1 MTIAFAGDVHTAD
14 PVDPTDPAYAGAF
27 QQLREADVAMV
38 NLETAVATSGTPADK
53 RFLFRADPAILDK
66 LASWGVDLVT
76 MANNHAL
83 DYGRDGLEETL
94 LARDD
99 ANLGVLGVGRTADQ
113 ALSPAQITVRGST
126 ITFLAA
132 KLDDDPTADPTAAW
146 AATKTLSG
154 VASAS
159 DPAAL
164 LAGVERHSDRGAVVV
179 FLHWGIQGNFCPNA
193 EQVDLAAALRRAG
206 ADVII
211 GAHSHTIQSMGQV
224 GDGFVA
230 YGLGNFM
237 WWRQSPKATPDGG
250 VLTVTL
256 DGETVTDARWT
267 PHVRDTD
274 RSAPRARPGQA
285 ANSPLATSCQE

>member
-1 MTIAFAGDVHTAD
+1 MRAWLGVFVLALGACGSTASTSPDEDSPVTIAFAGDVHTAD

-38 NLETAVATSGTPADK
+38 NLETAVATAGTPADK

-164 LAGVERHSDRGAVVV
+164 LAGRR
-179 FLHWGIQGNFCPNA
+179 
-193 EQVDLAAALRRAG
+193 AALRPRRRRGVPALGHPGRFLPERRAG
-206 ADVII
+206 RSGR
-211 GAHSHTIQSMGQV
+211 GAPACGCRRDHRCAQPHHPVHGSGRRRVRRLWARELHV
-224 GDGFVA
+224 VA
-230 YGLGNFM
+230 AEPE
-237 WWRQSPKATPDGG
+237 R
-250 VLTVTL
+250 
-256 DGETVTDARWT
+256 
-267 PHVRDTD
+267 
-274 RSAPRARPGQA
+274 
-285 ANSPLATSCQE
+285 